1 MPIRPIDVVKSQEV
15 SQIRHGENQ
24 RMASAQ
30 AQSSKNLQDEIQKE
44 STRTSETSKSDDAE
58 YRYDAKEKGNNP
70 YYGRQKKKKDKN
82 NKKTKDQSS
91 GPEKTGG
98 IDILI

>member
-1 MPIRPIDVVKSQEV
+1 MPIRPVDVLRSQEV
-15 SQIRHGENQ
+15 SQIRHSETQ

-44 STRTSETSKSDDAE
+44 STRASETSKSDDTE
-58 YRYDAKEKGNNP
+58 YRYDSKEKGNNP
-70 YYGRQKKKKDKN
+70 YYDRGRKKKDKK

-91 GPEKTGG
+91 GPEEAGG